1 MRKGSSVT
9 YLIAGAM
16 LTLMIGVASYFP
28 VGDLYIS
35 WLIGT
40 NITTFI
46 LFADDKTR
54 AKRRVNRVPEWIL
67 FLFSLL
73 GGFMGGWLGMA
84 LLRHKTR
91 KIPFYM
97 VMSVATAMHLFIIA
111 LIYFGM

>member
-16 LTLMIGVASYFP
+16 LTLMIGVASNFL

-35 WLIGT
+35 WLIGA

-46 LFADDKTR
+46 LFADDKIR

-67 FLFSLL
+67 FLFPLI
-73 GGFMGGWLGMA
+73 GGFLGGWLGM
-84 LLRHKTR
+84 LILNHKT
-91 KIPFYM
+91 KHITFY
-97 VMSVATAMHLFIIA
+97 VIMSLSTGIHISLLFY
-111 LIYFGM
+111 LYM

>member
-1 MRKGSSVT
+1 MRKGSTVT

-16 LTLMIGVASYFP
+16 LTLMIGVASYFLM
-28 VGDLYIS
+28 GDLYIS

-67 FLFSLL
+67 FLFALL
-73 GGFMGGWLGMA
+73 GGFIGGWLGM
-84 LLRHKTR
+84 LLMHHKT
-91 KIPFYM
+91 KHIPFYI
-97 VMSVATAMHLFIIA
+97 VMSLSTGIHISLLFN
-111 LIYFGM
+111 IYL